1 MTNYINDIKLILAE
15 ARHKAYAAINSAMV
29 EAYWKVGERIVL
41 QEQGGK
47 SRAAYGEQVLK
58 DLSTALTVEFGKGF
72 SSANLRNMRQFYL
85 TYPDVEK
92 CYALRSK
99 LSWTHHRLIMRV
111 ENAEARDYYLREAAE
126 NNWSSRLLERNINTF
141 YYQRLLSSQNKSH
154 LPVKASE
161 QMQLGDFIKD
171 PYILEFLDIEEP
183 LTAGERQIETAII
196 DKLQHFL
203 LELGKGFS
211 FVGRQ
216 YRISSELEHYYIDLV
231 FYNYILKCFV
241 LIDLKITKLSHQ
253 DIGQM
258 DMYRRMFDD
267 LRKPEGDNPTI
278 GIILCAEK
286 SETVVKY
293 SVINDNPQMFA
304 TKFMPYLPTEEELIA
319 EIDRNKIEQ
328 TLDSE

>member
-1 MTNYINDIKLILAE
+1 MNNYISEIKQILAQ
-15 ARHKAYAAINSAMV
+15 ARQKAYTAVNSAMV

-41 QEQGGK
+41 QEQGGE
-47 SRAAYGEQVLK
+47 SRAAYGEQILK
-58 DLSTALTVEFGKGF
+58 ELSIALTAELGRGF
-72 SSANLRNMRQFYL
+72 SYANLRNMRQFYL
-85 TYPDVEK
+85 TYPDIEK
-92 CYALRSK
+92 CYALRSN

-111 ENAEARDYYLREAAE
+111 ENPEAREYYLKECAE
-126 NNWSSRLLERNINTF
+126 QNWSSRLLERNINTF
-141 YYQRLLSSQNKSH
+141 YYQRLLSSQDKSM

-161 QMQLGDFIKD
+161 QMQVGDFIKD
-171 PYILEFLDIEEP
+171 PYIFEFLNIDQP
-183 LTAGERQIETAII
+183 HTASELQIETALIN
-196 DKLQHFL
+196 KLQHFL

-216 YRISSELEHYYIDLV
+216 YRISSELEHFYIDLV

-241 LIDLKITKLSHQ
+241 LIDLKTTKLSHQ

-293 SVINDNPQMFA
+293 SVINDNPQLFA
-304 TKFMPYLPTEEELIA
+304 TKFMPYLPTEEELKA
-319 EIDRNKIEQ
+319 EIDRNKINLIE
-328 TLDSE
+328 E